1 MNRRIFIQSTLATAA
16 ATALPTGRAL
26 AAIYHALTQV
36 TADIRAVNPAGG
48 EVVLAQTDLQ
58 ALSDSLRGRLLLPGS
73 DGYDVAR
80 NVTNGSIDMHPALVA
95 QCAGSS
101 DVARAVNFARENDLL
116 LAVKCGGHSYAGK
129 STCDDGLQIDLSPLQ
144 GVRVDPIARTAR
156 VAGGSLLGPMD
167 QETMGFGLVT
177 TAGTVSHTGV
187 GGLTLGGGF
196 GRVARKFGL
205 ALDNVRSVDIITADG
220 KFRRASKDENA
231 DLYWGIRGGGGNFGV
246 VTSFEFQLH
255 PMDREVIGGDVIFP
269 IEQARSVMSFYAD
282 HILAAPDDLYLDL
295 AMAAGPGDA
304 PPMIALR
311 ACYSGPKSQADK
323 VLEPLRKAGTP
334 VKETLKAIDYVAL
347 QRSSDQSDPRAM
359 GQYLKSGF
367 VSQINGDLV
376 DAWVDGFEPNPDRRT
391 INFFQHA
398 GGAIGR
404 IPTDATAFAHRD
416 SKANMFTVVAWKRG
430 ADPAEHIAYIR
441 KYWAT
446 LEPFTHGFYT
456 NEVSNESQKIVSG
469 NYQGNYDRLVEV
481 KNAYDPTNLFRRN
494 ANVVPTV

>member
-16 ATALPTGRAL
+16 ASALPTGKAL
-26 AAIYHALTQV
+26 AAIYHALAQV
-36 TADIRAVNPAGG
+36 TADVRAVNPAGG
-48 EVVLAQTDLQ
+48 EVVLAKTDVQ

-73 DGYDVAR
+73 DGYDIAR
-80 NVTNGSIDMHPALVA
+80 SVTNGSIDMHPALIA
-95 QCAGSS
+95 QCTGAS
-101 DVARAVNFARENDLL
+101 DVARAVNFARDNDLL

-167 QETMGFGLVT
+167 QETMAFDLVT

-220 KFRRASKDENA
+220 QFRRASKDENA
-231 DLYWGIRGGGGNFGV
+231 DLYWGVRGGGGNFGV

-255 PMDREVIGGDVIFP
+255 PMDREVIGGAVVFP
-269 IEQARSVMSFYAD
+269 IEQARNVMSFYAD
-282 HILAAPDDLYLDL
+282 YSAAAPDDLYLDL

-304 PPMIALR
+304 PSMIALR
-311 ACYSGPKSQADK
+311 ACYSGPKDQADK
-323 VLEPLRKAGTP
+323 VLEPLRKAGKP
-334 VKETLKAIDYVAL
+334 VSDTLQAIDYVAL

-367 VSQINGDLV
+367 VSQINGDLI
-376 DAWVDGFEPNPDRRT
+376 DAWVDGFEPNPARRT
-391 INFFQHA
+391 INFFQHS

-404 IPTDATAFAHRD
+404 VPASATAFAHRD
-416 SKANMFTVVAWKRG
+416 SQTNMFTVVAWKRG
-430 ADPAEHIAYIR
+430 SETAEHIAYIR

-456 NEVSNESQKIVSG
+456 NEVSNESQKIVSR

-481 KNAYDPTNLFRRN
+481 KNAYDPTNIFRRN

>member
-1 MNRRIFIQSTLATAA
+1 MINRRRFIQSTLATAA
-16 ATALPTGRAL
+16 ATLPTGQAM
-26 AAIYHALTQV
+26 AAIYHALSQV
-36 TADIRAVNPAGG
+36 TSDVRAVTAAGG
-48 EVVLAQTDLQ
+48 EVVLPQAAVQ

-80 NVTNGSIDMHPALVA
+80 SVTNGSIDMHPALVA
-95 QCAGSS
+95 QCAGAS
-101 DVARAVNFARENDLL
+101 DVAEAVNFARDNELL

-129 STCDDGLQIDLSPLQ
+129 STCDDGLQIDLSGLQ

-156 VAGGSLLGPMD
+156 VAGGSLLGAMD

-196 GRVARKFGL
+196 GRLARKYGL

-231 DLYWGIRGGGGNFGV
+231 DLYWGVRGGGGNFGV

-255 PMDREVIGGDVIFP
+255 PMDRQVVGGEVIFP
-269 IEQARSVMSFYAD
+269 IEQAHDVMGFYAD
-282 HILAAPDDLYLDL
+282 YFLEAPDDLYLDL
-295 AMAAGPGDA
+295 SMGSGPGDA
-304 PPMIALR
+304 PGMILLH
-311 ACYSGPKSQADK
+311 ACYSGPKDQADK
-323 VLEPLRKAGTP
+323 ILAPLRKAGTP
-334 VKETLKAIDYVAL
+334 IKDTLKAIDYVDI
-347 QRSSDQSDPRAM
+347 QRSWDQSDPRAT
-359 GQYLKSGF
+359 GEYLKSGF
-367 VSQINGDLV
+367 VSDMNSDLV
-376 DAWVDGFEPNPDRRT
+376 DAWVNGFQGDPGRRT
-391 INFFQHA
+391 MNFFQHS

-404 IPTDATAFAHRD
+404 VATDATAFSHRD
-416 SKANMFTVVAWKRG
+416 AGANMFTVVAWPRD

-456 NEVSNESQKIVSG
+456 NEVSNESQKIVSR
-469 NYQGNYDRLVEV
+469 NYQGNYERLVAV

-494 ANVVPTV
+494 ANVIPTV